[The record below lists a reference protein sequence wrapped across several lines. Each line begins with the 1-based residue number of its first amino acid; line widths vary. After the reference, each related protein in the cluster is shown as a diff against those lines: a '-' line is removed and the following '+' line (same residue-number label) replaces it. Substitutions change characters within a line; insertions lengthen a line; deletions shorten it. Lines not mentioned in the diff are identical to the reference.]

1 MTLPSLEDRRFV
13 VGVDGGPTAFEA
25 PEVVRTLVRAGA
37 EVRVAVTGDAE
48 GWIGALALETVSG
61 AEVARRPD
69 EAAGWEAWADALVV
83 APAGADLVA
92 RLAAG
97 RADDAVADLFLR
109 FAGRAVVVPGTN
121 LPADAWVKA
130 NLAALGERALVLPP
144 GTAPAGAAAGLR
156 RVLGPRDLVGRRVLV
171 TAGPTREP
179 LDPVRFLSN
188 PSSGRMGFALA
199 EAARRRGAEVVL
211 FTGPTHLAPPTG
223 VRVVPFDTAESLQ
236 AAVTSVA
243 AEAAVDLVIACAAVA
258 DWRPAEVASEK
269 MKKAGVTELTLRLV
283 RTPDVLAELSRSVAG
298 RADRPVLVG
307 FAAETGD
314 LEAGARAKLT
324 AKGLDLVVANRVKGD
339 GSAFGAEDN
348 EVHLVSAA
356 GIEHL
361 PRASKA
367 EIAQGILDW
376 VVPRVEARRGAVQP
390 AEPA

>member
-1 MTLPSLEDRRFV
+1 M

-48 GWIGALALETVSG
+48 GWIGALALETVSR
-61 AEVARRPD
+61 AKVARRPD
-69 EAAGWEAWADALVV
+69 EAAGWARWADALVV

-109 FAGRAVVVPGTN
+109 FAGRAVLVPGTD
-121 LPADAWVKA
+121 LPPDAWVKA

-188 PSSGRMGFALA
+188 PSTGRMGFALA
-199 EAARRRGAEVVL
+199 EAARRRGAEVIL
-211 FTGPTHLAPPTG
+211 CAGPTHLAPPPG
-223 VRVVPFDTAESLQ
+223 VRVVPFDTAESLH
-236 AAVTSVA
+236 AAVTAVA
-243 AEAAVDLVIACAAVA
+243 GEADLDLVIACAAVA
-258 DWRPAEVASEK
+258 DWRPAEVAAEK
-269 MKKAGVTELTLRLV
+269 RKKADAGAELTLRLV

-324 AKGLDLVVANRVKGD
+324 GKGLDLVVANRVKGA

-348 EVHLVSAA
+348 EVYLVSAGGVA
-356 GIEHL
+356 HL
-361 PRASKA
+361 PRSSKA
-367 EIAQGILDW
+367 EIAQGILDR
-376 VVPRVEARRGAVQP
+376 VAPLVEARRGA
-390 AEPA
+390 ARREGDR

>member
-61 AEVARRPD
+61 AEVALRPD

-109 FAGRAVVVPGTN
+109 FAGWGVVVPGTDS
-121 LPADAWVKA
+121 PADAWVKA

-144 GTAPAGAAAGLR
+144 GPPPPAPPPGSAGSSGPGPRGPPGPGDR
-156 RVLGPRDLVGRRVLV
+156 RVHLEPRDL
-171 TAGPTREP
+171 
-179 LDPVRFLSN
+179 VRFLSN

-211 FTGPTHLAPPTG
+211 FTGPTHLALPTG
-223 VRVVPFDTAESLQ
+223 VRVAPFDTAESLQ